1 FRNGA
6 IGNPVAPTSL
16 RCPLWNSSAE
26 RRSLIESRSV
36 AVQADVKCRGSR
48 WLCSVRLSKT
58 GTATTVK
65 ASGGNVLDAKKKFP
79 MVMPDGT
86 VVKTVVHLNQV
97 IDHPRIEIGDFTYFG
112 HLEELP
118 DYASYLAPFLFPLSP
133 ERLVIGKFCQIAH
146 GVRIITSSANHDMS
160 GFSTYPFNNFRMSEQ
175 TTLEE
180 IQAMFQVSAPKGDTV
195 IGNDVWIGM
204 EAVVMPGVTI
214 GDGAIVGARS
224 VVTKDVAP
232 YSIVTGNPAKPAHQR
247 FDDEV
252 IASLLQIRWWDWPTE
267 WIESNLDAITG
278 ANIAALQKAAAEA

>member
-1 FRNGA
+1 M
-6 IGNPVAPTSL
+6 
-16 RCPLWNSSAE
+16 
-26 RRSLIESRSV
+26 
-36 AVQADVKCRGSR
+36 
-48 WLCSVRLSKT
+48 LCSVRLSEP
-58 GTATTVK
+58 GTATISK
-65 ASGGNVLDAKKKFP
+65 AIGGNVLDPKKKHP

-86 VVKTVVHLNQV
+86 VIKTVVHLNQV
-97 IDHPRIEIGDFTYFG
+97 IDHPRMEIGDFTYFG
-112 HLEELP
+112 HLEELS

-146 GVRIITSSANHDMS
+146 GVRIITSSANHSMR
-160 GFSTYPFNNFRMSEQ
+160 GFSTYPFNNFRMSKQ

-204 EAVVMPGVTI
+204 EGVVMPGVTI

-224 VVTKDVAP
+224 IVAKDVAP
-232 YSIVTGNPAKPAHQR
+232 YSIVTGNPAKPARQR

-267 WIESNLDAITG
+267 LIESNLEAITG
-278 ANIAALQKAAAEA
+278 ANISALQKAAAEV